1 MRSHRFQRSQ
11 SSSPAAFAATAIL
24 AVTALLAATACGT
37 TRQFQARSSALEY
50 LYPRGV
56 DARPPADVILRLPV
70 RVGVAFAPARPAYQ
84 DRFTASQKQALL
96 ERVAAAFRGGQG
108 IGSVEVI
115 PPGYLTLPPAPP
127 PAGGAPAGGAPPAG
141 DGFLELDRVKAAFG
155 IDLVAL
161 ISYDQMQFS
170 ETGRSSW
177 AYWTIVGAYVIK
189 GEKNETRTL
198 MDAVVYDVPS
208 RALLFH
214 ASGNSTVAAAAT
226 PVDVDRVL
234 RQHSEEGFE
243 TATTDLIANLGT
255 ALGQFQQ
262 QAATGTVR
270 GPGTPAVA
278 VLGPDGQPVPG
289 GGSGDTDGS
298 GAVGAVEL
306 AGAVLLM
313 LLALRERRVAARRR

>member
-1 MRSHRFQRSQ
+1 V
-11 SSSPAAFAATAIL
+11 
-24 AVTALLAATACGT
+24 AVVLAATACGT

-56 DARPPADVILRLPV
+56 DARPPADVTLRLPV
-70 RVGVAFAPARPAYQ
+70 RVGVAFAPVRPAYYQ

-115 PPGYLTLPPAPP
+115 PPGYLTLPPAPLP
-127 PAGGAPAGGAPPAG
+127 GGGAPAGGG
-141 DGFLELDRVKAAFG
+141 LEDDGFVELDRVKAAFG

-226 PVDVDRVL
+226 PIDIDRVL

-278 VLGPDGQPVPG
+278 VLGPDGQPVPD

-298 GAVGAVEL
+298 GAVGGVEL
-306 AGAVLLM
+306 AGAALL
-313 LLALRERRVAARRR
+313 LCLALRERRVAARRR

>member
-1 MRSHRFQRSQ
+1 MRSHRIQRSR
-11 SSSPAAFAATAIL
+11 SSSPAAIAATAVL
-24 AVTALLAATACGT
+24 AVAAVLAATACGT
-37 TRQFQARSSALEY
+37 TRQLQARSSALEY

-56 DARPPADVILRLPV
+56 DARPSADVTLRLPV

-96 ERVAAAFRGGQG
+96 ERVAAAFRGRQG

-127 PAGGAPAGGAPPAG
+127 PGRGAPSGGEAPAG
-141 DGFLELDRVKAAFG
+141 DGFVELDRVKAAFG

-214 ASGNSTVAAAAT
+214 ASGNSTIAAAAT

-234 RQHSEEGFE
+234 RQHSEQGFE
-243 TATTDLIANLGT
+243 TATSDLIANLGT
-255 ALGQFQQ
+255 ALTQFQQ

-278 VLGPDGQPVPG
+278 MLGPDGLPAG
-289 GGSGDTDGS
+289 GAGADGS
-298 GAVGAVEL
+298 GA
-306 AGAVLLM
+306 AGAFEMAGAALLL
-313 LLALRERRVAARRR
+313 LLALCEKRAAARRR

>member
-1 MRSHRFQRSQ
+1 MRSHRLEWSR
-11 SSSPAAFAATAIL
+11 SSSPASVAATAIL
-24 AVTALLAATACGT
+24 AVAVILAATACGT

-56 DARPPADVILRLPV
+56 DARPPADVTLRLPV
-70 RVGVAFAPARPAYQ
+70 RVGVAFAPARPAYH

-127 PAGGAPAGGAPPAG
+127 PGGGAPAGGAAPED
-141 DGFLELDRVKAAFG
+141 DGFVELDRVKAAFG

-177 AYWTIVGAYVIK
+177 AYWTIVGAYVVK

-243 TATTDLIANLGT
+243 TATTDLITNLGT
-255 ALGQFQQ
+255 ALGQFHQ

-270 GPGTPAVA
+270 GPGTPLVA
-278 VLGPDGQPVPG
+278 VLGPDGLPTQG
-289 GGSGDTDGS
+289 GGAGDGS

-306 AGAVLLM
+306 AGAALLL

>member
-1 MRSHRFQRSQ
+1 MTRHRHERTRSTR
-11 SSSPAAFAATAIL
+11 AALL
-24 AVTALLAATACGT
+24 AVTAALIATACGT

-70 RVGVAFAPARPAYQ
+70 RVGVAFAPARPAYYQ

-108 IGSVEVI
+108 IGSVEVV
-115 PPGYLTLPPAPP
+115 PPGYLTLPPTPP
-127 PAGGAPAGGAPPAG
+127 PGGGAPAGGGPED
-141 DGFLELDRVKAAFG
+141 DGFVELDRVKAAFG

-234 RQHSEEGFE
+234 RQHSEAGFE

-278 VLGPDGQPVPG
+278 MLGPDGQPVPG
-289 GGSGDTDGS
+289 GGTGDTDGS

-306 AGAVLLM
+306 AGAALL
-313 LLALRERRVAARRR
+313 LVLALRERRMAAQRR

>member
-1 MRSHRFQRSQ
+1 MTRHRHERTRSTR
-11 SSSPAAFAATAIL
+11 AALL
-24 AVTALLAATACGT
+24 AVTAALIATACGT

-56 DARPPADVILRLPV
+56 DARPPADVTLRLPV

-127 PAGGAPAGGAPPAG
+127 PGGGAAAG
-141 DGFLELDRVKAAFG
+141 DAAGPGDDGFVELDRVKAAFG

-214 ASGNSTVAAAAT
+214 APGNSTVAAAAT

-278 VLGPDGQPVPG
+278 VLGPDGLPTQ
-289 GGSGDTDGS
+289 GDGTDGS

>member
-1 MRSHRFQRSQ
+1 MRSHRFQCSPL
-11 SSSPAAFAATAIL
+11 SSPAAVAATAIL
-24 AVTALLAATACGT
+24 AVAVVLATTACGT

-56 DARPPADVILRLPV
+56 DARPPADVTLRLPV

-127 PAGGAPAGGAPPAG
+127 PAAGAPPEG
-141 DGFLELDRVKAAFG
+141 DGFVELDRVKAAFG

-234 RQHSEEGFE
+234 RQHSEEGFD

-255 ALGQFQQ
+255 AFGQFQQ

-278 VLGPDGQPVPG
+278 MLGPDGLPTQ
-289 GGSGDTDGS
+289 GDGTDGTDGS

-306 AGAVLLM
+306 AGAALLM
-313 LLALRERRVAARRR
+313 LLALRERRMAARRR

>member
-1 MRSHRFQRSQ
+1 MRSHRFERSRP
-11 SSSPAAFAATAIL
+11 SSPASVAATAVL
-24 AVTALLAATACGT
+24 AVAVVLAATACGT

-56 DARPPADVILRLPV
+56 DARPPADVTLRLPV
-70 RVGVAFAPARPAYQ
+70 RVGVAFAPVRPAYYQ
-84 DRFTASQKQALL
+84 DRFTASQKQVLL

-115 PPGYLTLPPAPP
+115 PPGYLTLPSAPP
-127 PAGGAPAGGAPPAG
+127 PGGGAPAGGAPPEG
-141 DGFLELDRVKAAFG
+141 DGFVELDRVKAAFG

-226 PVDVDRVL
+226 PIDVDRVL

-278 VLGPDGQPVPG
+278 MLGPDGLPTQ
-289 GGSGDTDGS
+289 GDGTDGS

-306 AGAVLLM
+306 AGAALL
-313 LLALRERRVAARRR
+313 LYLALRERRVAAQRR

>member
-1 MRSHRFQRSQ
+1 V
-11 SSSPAAFAATAIL
+11 TAIL
-24 AVTALLAATACGT
+24 AAAACGT

-56 DARPPADVILRLPV
+56 DARPPADVTLRLPV
-70 RVGVAFAPARPAYQ
+70 RVGVAFAPARPAYR

-96 ERVAAAFRGGQG
+96 ERVAAAFRGRQG

-115 PPGYLTLPPAPP
+115 PPGYLTSPPAPP
-127 PAGGAPAGGAPPAG
+127 SNPPPSGGAPPAG
-141 DGFLELDRVKAAFG
+141 DGFVELDRVKAAFG

-243 TATTDLIANLGT
+243 TATSDLIASLGT
-255 ALGQFQQ
+255 ALAQFQQ
-262 QAATGTVR
+262 QTATGTVR

-278 VLGPDGQPVPG
+278 VLGPDGRPTG
-289 GGSGDTDGS
+289 GEGADGS

-306 AGAVLLM
+306 AGAALL
-313 LLALRERRVAARRR
+313 LFLALRDGRAAARRR

>member
-1 MRSHRFQRSQ
+1 L
-11 SSSPAAFAATAIL
+11 SSPAAVAATAIL
-24 AVTALLAATACGT
+24 AVAVVLATTACGT

-56 DARPPADVILRLPV
+56 DARPPADVTLRLPV

-127 PAGGAPAGGAPPAG
+127 PAAGAPPEG
-141 DGFLELDRVKAAFG
+141 DGFVELDRVKAAFG

-234 RQHSEEGFE
+234 RQHSEEGFD

-255 ALGQFQQ
+255 AFGQFQQ

-278 VLGPDGQPVPG
+278 MLGPDGLPTQ
-289 GGSGDTDGS
+289 GDGTDGTDGS

-306 AGAVLLM
+306 AGAALLM
-313 LLALRERRVAARRR
+313 LLALRERRMAARRR